1 MSSLYSPKK
10 FFLEAM
16 LSDETP
22 NKLAE
27 IIRDTWPNLFRPPK
41 NWKSPSEY
49 QEIEKNFPPKKLK
62 KRREDI

>member
-1 MSSLYSPKK
+1 
-10 FFLEAM
+10 M

-27 IIRDTWPNLFRPPK
+27 IIRDTWPNLFRPSK

-49 QEIEKNFPPKKLK
+49 QEIGKKFPPKKLK